1 MLIWRNFE
9 VLVDNAVDKQFGEP
23 VKLIPWMG
31 GQRVSDT
38 GSQDMSRNVLN
49 TVGVYCT
56 PGARA
61 TGEAGTI
68 ATGLATN
75 IQSGREWISI
85 QEENLGDP
93 SLWKMYDRVFLSD
106 QLPNQQWH
114 SIQEI
119 QPSAT
124 KRYNLLLIR
133 LQDPTPLT

>member
-1 MLIWRNFE
+1 M
-9 VLVDNAVDKQFGEP
+9 VDDAVDNQFADP
-23 VKLIPWMG
+23 VRLIPWKG

-38 GSQDMSRNVLN
+38 GSQDPTREVLD

-61 TGEAGTI
+61 MGEAGTI
-68 ATGLATN
+68 ASGLATSV
-75 IQSGREWISI
+75 QTGREWVSI
-85 QEENLGDP
+85 QEDRLGDP
-93 SLWKMYDRVFLSD
+93 SVWKMYDRVFLPN

-124 KRYNLLLIR
+124 KRYNVLLIR
-133 LQDPTPLT
+133 LQDPTPFT